1 VSSTLPRPN
10 LYAFADYRRYLAAY
24 YDYAK
29 AEQYG
34 FSFRVF
40 SRRAKIRSSNYLR
53 LVIDGERNLTREMA
67 GRFAEACELAGSARE
82 FFCELVEYCQAKT
95 TQERSRMYE
104 RLARHRPFREA
115 RRLES
120 AQAEYHSHWYLPAIR
135 ELVRRPDFVDDP
147 KWIGKQLWPHITAL
161 QAKRAL
167 ELLAELGLLQRDAQ
181 GRLVQTSE
189 IITTGPG
196 PLGHHIFNYHHMM
209 LERAA
214 EALDALPRE
223 QRDLSCLT
231 LCVSEEKLEELK
243 QRVRAFRQEL
253 LRTAELDNRP
263 ERVVQINFQVFP
275 LSIAAAPGG
284 SGDDVPSNEPL
295 AAPRPSAPKRA
306 RPRSSVS

>member
-1 VSSTLPRPN
+1 M
-10 LYAFADYRRYLAAY
+10 YAFADYRRYLAAY

-40 SRRAKIRSSNYLR
+40 SRRAGIRSSNYLR
-53 LVIDGERNLTREMA
+53 LVIDGERNLTRDMA
-67 GRFAEACELAGSARE
+67 GRFADGCELAGAARE
-82 FFCELVEYCQAKT
+82 FFCELVEYCQSKT
-95 TQERSRMYE
+95 AQERSRMYE

-120 AQAEYHSHWYLPAIR
+120 AQAEYHSQWYLPAIR
-135 ELVRRPDFVDDP
+135 ELVRREDFSSDP
-147 KWIGKQLWPHITAL
+147 KWIARQLQPAISAA

-167 ELLAELGLLQRDAQ
+167 ELLCKLGLLEQGPD

-214 EALDALPRE
+214 EALDSLPRE
-223 QRDLSCLT
+223 ERDLSCLT
-231 LCVSEEKLEELK
+231 LCVSDAKLAELK
-243 QRVRAFRQEL
+243 ERVRSFRQEL
-253 LRTAELDNRP
+253 LRTAELDDSP

-275 LSIAAAPGG
+275 LSIAAE
-284 SGDDVPSNEPL
+284 PSTG
-295 AAPRPSAPKRA
+295 RA
-306 RPRSSVS
+306 RSSVK

>member
-1 VSSTLPRPN
+1 V
-10 LYAFADYRRYLAAY
+10 YAFADYRRYLAAY

-40 SRRAKIRSSNYLR
+40 SRRAKLRSSNYLR
-53 LVIDGERNLTREMA
+53 LVIDGERNLTRDMA
-67 GRFAEACELAGSARE
+67 GRFGEACELLGPARE
-82 FFCELVEYCQAKT
+82 FFCELVEYCQGKT
-95 TQERSRMYE
+95 AQERSRMYE
-104 RLARHRPFREA
+104 RLARYRPFREA

-120 AQAEYHSHWYLPAIR
+120 AQAEYHSRWYLPAIR
-135 ELVRRPDFVDDP
+135 ELVRRADFSSDP
-147 KWIGKQLWPHITAL
+147 KWIAKQLRPAISAA

-167 ELLAELGLLQRDAQ
+167 ELLCKLGLLEQSSE

-214 EALDALPRE
+214 EALDSLPRE
-223 QRDLSCLT
+223 ERDVSCLT
-231 LCVSEEKLEELK
+231 LCVSQAKLAEL
-243 QRVRAFRQEL
+243 QERVRSFRQEL
-253 LRTAELDNRP
+253 LRTAELDNSP

-275 LSIAAAPGG
+275 LSIAA
-284 SGDDVPSNEPL
+284 EP
-295 AAPRPSAPKRA
+295 ATGRS
-306 RPRSSVS
+306 RSSAK

>member
-1 VSSTLPRPN
+1 V
-10 LYAFADYRRYLAAY
+10 YAFADYRRYLAAY

-53 LVIDGERNLTREMA
+53 LVIDGERNLTRDMA
-67 GRFAEACELAGSARE
+67 GRFAEACELLGPARE
-82 FFCELVEYCQAKT
+82 FFCELVEYCQGKT
-95 TQERSRMYE
+95 AQERSRMYE
-104 RLARHRPFREA
+104 RLARYRPFREA

-135 ELVRRPDFVDDP
+135 ELVRRADFSSDP
-147 KWIGKQLWPHITAL
+147 KWIAKQLRPAISAAR
-161 QAKRAL
+161 AKRAL
-167 ELLAELGLLQRDAQ
+167 ELLCKLGLLEQDSE

-214 EALDALPRE
+214 EALDSLPRE
-223 QRDLSCLT
+223 ERDLSCLT
-231 LCVSEEKLEELK
+231 LCVSQAKLAELK
-243 QRVRAFRQEL
+243 ERVRSFRQEL
-253 LRTAELDNRP
+253 LRTAELDNSP

-275 LSIAAAPGG
+275 LSIAAEPGADR
-284 SGDDVPSNEPL
+284 SRS
-295 AAPRPSAPKRA
+295 SAP
-306 RPRSSVS
+306 

>member
-1 VSSTLPRPN
+1 V
-10 LYAFADYRRYLAAY
+10 YAFADYRRYLAAY

-53 LVIDGERNLTREMA
+53 LVIDGERNLTRDMA
-67 GRFAEACELAGSARE
+67 GRFAEACELTGPARE
-82 FFCELVEYCQAKT
+82 FFCELVEYCQGKT
-95 TQERSRMYE
+95 AQERSRMYE
-104 RLARHRPFREA
+104 RLSRHRPFREA

-135 ELVRRPDFVDDP
+135 ELVRRADFSSDP
-147 KWIGKQLWPHITAL
+147 KWIAKQLRPVISAA

-167 ELLAELGLLQRDAQ
+167 DLLCKLGLLEQSSD

-189 IITTGPG
+189 IVTTGPG

-214 EALDALPRE
+214 EALDSLPRE
-223 QRDLSCLT
+223 ERDVSCLT
-231 LCVSEEKLEELK
+231 LCVSESKLAELK
-243 QRVRAFRQEL
+243 ERVRGFRQEL
-253 LRTAELDNRP
+253 LRTAELDNSP

-275 LSIAAAPGG
+275 LSIAAEPAGG
-284 SGDDVPSNEPL
+284 
-295 AAPRPSAPKRA
+295 RA
-306 RPRSSVS
+306 RSRSSSP

>member
-1 VSSTLPRPN
+1 V
-10 LYAFADYRRYLAAY
+10 YAFADYRRYLAAY

-53 LVIDGERNLTREMA
+53 LVIDGERNLTRDMA
-67 GRFAEACELAGSARE
+67 GRFAEACELLGPARE
-82 FFCELVEYCQAKT
+82 FFCELVEYCQGKT
-95 TQERSRMYE
+95 ALERSRIYE
-104 RLARHRPFREA
+104 RLSRYRPFREA

-135 ELVRRPDFVDDP
+135 ELVRRTDFSNDP
-147 KWIGKQLWPHITAL
+147 KWIARQLRPAISAA

-167 ELLAELGLLQRDAQ
+167 ALLCKLGLLEQGSD

-209 LERAA
+209 LERAG
-214 EALDALPRE
+214 EALDSLPRE
-223 QRDLSCLT
+223 ERDVSCLT
-231 LCVSEEKLEELK
+231 LCVSQSKLVELK
-243 QRVRAFRQEL
+243 ERVRNFRQEL
-253 LRTAELDNRP
+253 LRTAELDNSP

-275 LSIAAAPGG
+275 LSIAA
-284 SGDDVPSNEPL
+284 EP
-295 AAPRPSAPKRA
+295 AAG
-306 RPRSSVS
+306 RSRNSDK

>member
-1 VSSTLPRPN
+1 VPGSTRPN
-10 LYAFADYRRYLAAY
+10 VYAFADYRRYLAAY

-40 SRRAKIRSSNYLR
+40 SRRAGIRSSNYLR
-53 LVIDGERNLTREMA
+53 LVIDGERNLTRDMA
-67 GRFAEACELAGSARE
+67 GRFADACELTGAARE
-82 FFCELVEYCQAKT
+82 FFCELVEYCQGKT
-95 TQERSRMYE
+95 AQERSRMYE

-135 ELVRRPDFVDDP
+135 ELVRREDFSSEP
-147 KWIGKQLWPHITAL
+147 KWIARQLQPNISAA

-167 ELLAELGLLQRDAQ
+167 ELLCKLGLLEPGSD

-214 EALDALPRE
+214 EALDSLPRE
-223 QRDLSCLT
+223 ERDVSCLT
-231 LCVSEEKLEELK
+231 LCVSESKVAELK
-243 QRVRAFRQEL
+243 ERVRAFRQEL
-253 LRTAELDNRP
+253 LRTAELDNSP

-275 LSIAAAPGG
+275 LSIAAEPAPGG
-284 SGDDVPSNEPL
+284 
-295 AAPRPSAPKRA
+295 A
-306 RPRSSVS
+306 RSSTK